1 MLLGGGLMMNGPRR
15 SSKIFNRTNRQRL
28 LQFSFWSVLTL
39 LIAFIAS
46 TYIVDGK
53 TQQSAYGD
61 DWDDLGDFRSEINS
75 MGVRTTAM
83 VSSPLLLSEIDNPE
97 ETVFVVSGVER
108 DTISLPRFTD
118 DESIVELSDSDG
130 YTGSEIEAIVE
141 YVQAGGTLLLMDD
154 FGYSSALAQE
164 YNIVFSN
171 HQLYDGEA
179 WARELDYNYVWTN
192 VTNAYNLTQTSGSTS
207 VYHPCLADRDADLIL
222 DLIDPDPDS
231 QNVGFTPTDDSFGMC
246 GHRWDSEQK
255 TYDFS
260 ESYDLLTSKPSA
272 FDKESSFSP
281 AENRYPIITSTLDS
295 YLDSNDDG
303 DLTPAFEAAGIQ
315 GDEQGPF
322 AVYARICSSRLCA
335 EPSSGQVHIASDGSL
350 LINAIYSSS
359 NIDGSN
365 VPDNDNRIWA
375 LDIIADALLIGNG
388 SLKPSENAVVIFDES
403 RHQQTNPL
411 SDTYNLAYYFLVY
424 FTNDWMA
431 MLILF
436 LALFM
441 MLEVVLIRK
450 EDPED
455 WRHVFR
461 IIYYGFG
468 DAKRYEF
475 YQHPEKIRQ
484 VFLSKIRSTNTMTR
498 EEFDSL
504 SSEELQTLVDDQVLL
519 RFIYDNRKY
528 KTQELVAIVKRM
540 REWGP
545 DDNEPDEDL
554 MDM

>member
-1 MLLGGGLMMNGPRR
+1 MLLGGGLMMNGPSR

-192 VTNAYNLTQTSGSTS
+192 VTNAYNLTQTSGSVSYT
-207 VYHPCLADRDADLIL
+207 HLTL
-222 DLIDPDPDS
+222 
-231 QNVGFTPTDDSFGMC
+231 PT
-246 GHRWDSEQK
+246 
-255 TYDFS
+255 
-260 ESYDLLTSKPSA
+260 
-272 FDKESSFSP
+272 
-281 AENRYPIITSTLDS
+281 IT
-295 YLDSNDDG
+295 G
-303 DLTPAFEAAGIQ
+303 
-315 GDEQGPF
+315 
-322 AVYARICSSRLCA
+322 V
-335 EPSSGQVHIASDGSL
+335 
-350 LINAIYSSS
+350 
-359 NIDGSN
+359 
-365 VPDNDNRIWA
+365 
-375 LDIIADALLIGNG
+375 
-388 SLKPSENAVVIFDES
+388 
-403 RHQQTNPL
+403 
-411 SDTYNLAYYFLVY
+411 
-424 FTNDWMA
+424 
-431 MLILF
+431 
-436 LALFM
+436 
-441 MLEVVLIRK
+441 
-450 EDPED
+450 
-455 WRHVFR
+455 
-461 IIYYGFG
+461 
-468 DAKRYEF
+468 
-475 YQHPEKIRQ
+475 
-484 VFLSKIRSTNTMTR
+484 
-498 EEFDSL
+498 
-504 SSEELQTLVDDQVLL
+504 
-519 RFIYDNRKY
+519 
-528 KTQELVAIVKRM
+528 
-540 REWGP
+540 
-545 DDNEPDEDL
+545 
-554 MDM
+554 

>member
-1 MLLGGGLMMNGPRR
+1 MSGPRR
-15 SSKIFNRTNRQRL
+15 TSKIFNQANRQRL
-28 LQFSFWSVLTL
+28 LKFSFWSVLTL
-39 LIAFIAS
+39 LVAFIAS

-75 MGVRTTAM
+75 MGVETTAM

-97 ETVFVVSGVER
+97 ETIFVVSGVER

-118 DESIVELSDSDG
+118 DDSIVELSDTDG

-164 YNIVFSN
+164 YNILFSN

-207 VYHPCLADRDADLIL
+207 IYHPCLADRDGDLIL
-222 DLIDPDPDS
+222 DLIDPDPD
-231 QNVGFTPTDDSFGMC
+231 QKNVGFTPIDDSFGLC

-260 ESYDLLTSKPSA
+260 EGYDLLTSKPSA
-272 FDKESSFSP
+272 FDKESLFSP
-281 AENRYPIITSTLDS
+281 AENRYPVITSTLDS

-359 NIDGSN
+359 KIDGSN
-365 VPDNDNRIWA
+365 VPENDNRFWA
-375 LDIIADALLIGNG
+375 LDIIADALLVGND
-388 SLKPSENAVVIFDES
+388 SLNPSENAIVIFDES

-475 YQHPEKIRQ
+475 YQHPDKIRQ
-484 VFLSKIRSTNTMTR
+484 VFLSRVRSKNTMTR

-504 SSEELQTLVDDQVLL
+504 SSEELKDLVDDQVLL
-519 RFIYDNRKY
+519 RFIYDNRRY
-528 KTQELVAIVKRM
+528 KTQELVGIVKRM

-545 DDNEPDEDL
+545 DEDEPDEDL
-554 MDM
+554 MDL

>member
-1 MLLGGGLMMNGPRR
+1 MSGPRR
-15 SSKIFNRTNRQRL
+15 TSKIFNQANRQRL
-28 LQFSFWSVLTL
+28 LKFSFWSVLTL
-39 LIAFIAS
+39 LVAFIAS

-75 MGVRTTAM
+75 MGVETTAM

-97 ETVFVVSGVER
+97 ETIFVVSGVER

-118 DESIVELSDSDG
+118 DDSIVELSDTDG

-164 YNIVFSN
+164 YNILFSN

-192 VTNAYNLTQTSGSTS
+192 ATNAYNLTQTSGSTS
-207 VYHPCLADRDADLIL
+207 IYHPCLADRDGDLIL
-222 DLIDPDPDS
+222 DLIDPDPD
-231 QNVGFTPTDDSFGMC
+231 QKNVGFTPIDDSFGLC

-260 ESYDLLTSKPSA
+260 EGYDLLTSKPSA
-272 FDKESSFSP
+272 FDKESLFSP
-281 AENRYPIITSTLDS
+281 AENRYPVITSTLDS

-359 NIDGSN
+359 KIDGSN
-365 VPDNDNRIWA
+365 VPENDNRFWA
-375 LDIIADALLIGNG
+375 LDIIADALLVGND
-388 SLKPSENAVVIFDES
+388 SLNPSENAIVIFDES

-475 YQHPEKIRQ
+475 YQHPDKIRQ
-484 VFLSKIRSTNTMTR
+484 VFLSRVRSKNTMTR

-504 SSEELQTLVDDQVLL
+504 SSEELKDLVDDQVLL
-519 RFIYDNRKY
+519 RFIYDNRRY
-528 KTQELVAIVKRM
+528 KTQELVGIVKRM

-545 DDNEPDEDL
+545 DEDEPDEDL
-554 MDM
+554 MDL

>member
-1 MLLGGGLMMNGPRR
+1 M
-15 SSKIFNRTNRQRL
+15 
-28 LQFSFWSVLTL
+28 
-39 LIAFIAS
+39 
-46 TYIVDGK
+46 
-53 TQQSAYGD
+53 
-61 DWDDLGDFRSEINS
+61 
-75 MGVRTTAM
+75 
-83 VSSPLLLSEIDNPE
+83 
-97 ETVFVVSGVER
+97 
-108 DTISLPRFTD
+108 
-118 DESIVELSDSDG
+118 
-130 YTGSEIEAIVE
+130 
-141 YVQAGGTLLLMDD
+141 MDD

-164 YNIVFSN
+164 YNILFSN

-207 VYHPCLADRDADLIL
+207 IYHPCLADRDGDLIL
-222 DLIDPDPDS
+222 DLIDPDPD
-231 QNVGFTPTDDSFGMC
+231 QKNVGFTPIDDSFGLC

-272 FDKESSFSP
+272 FDKESLFSP
-281 AENRYPIITSTLDS
+281 AENRYPVITSTLDS

-359 NIDGSN
+359 KIDGSN
-365 VPDNDNRIWA
+365 VPENDNRFWA
-375 LDIIADALLIGNG
+375 LDIIADALLVGND
-388 SLKPSENAVVIFDES
+388 SLNPSENAIVIFDES

-431 MLILF
+431 MHILF

-475 YQHPEKIRQ
+475 YQHPDKIRQ
-484 VFLSKIRSTNTMTR
+484 VFLSRVRSKNTMTR

-504 SSEELQTLVDDQVLL
+504 SSEELKDLVDDQVLL
-519 RFIYDNRKY
+519 RFIYDNRRY
-528 KTQELVAIVKRM
+528 KTQELVGIVKRM

-545 DDNEPDEDL
+545 DEDEPDEDL
-554 MDM
+554 MDL

>member
-1 MLLGGGLMMNGPRR
+1 MSGPRR
-15 SSKIFNRTNRQRL
+15 TSKIFNQANRQRL
-28 LQFSFWSVLTL
+28 LKFSFWSVLTL
-39 LIAFIAS
+39 LVAFIAS

-75 MGVRTTAM
+75 MGVETTAM

-97 ETVFVVSGVER
+97 ETIFVVSGVER

-118 DESIVELSDSDG
+118 DDSIVELSDTDG

-164 YNIVFSN
+164 YNILFSN

-207 VYHPCLADRDADLIL
+207 IYHPCLADRDGDLIL
-222 DLIDPDPDS
+222 DLIDPDPD
-231 QNVGFTPTDDSFGMC
+231 QKNVGFTPIDDSFGLC

-260 ESYDLLTSKPSA
+260 EGYDLLTSKPSA
-272 FDKESSFSP
+272 FDKESLFSP
-281 AENRYPIITSTLDS
+281 AENRYPVITSTLDS

-359 NIDGSN
+359 KIDGSN
-365 VPDNDNRIWA
+365 VPENDNRFWA
-375 LDIIADALLIGNG
+375 LDIIADALLVGND
-388 SLKPSENAVVIFDES
+388 SLNPSENAIVIFDES

-441 MLEVVLIRK
+441 RLEVVLIRK

-475 YQHPEKIRQ
+475 YQHPDKIRQ
-484 VFLSKIRSTNTMTR
+484 VFLSRVRSKNTMTR

-504 SSEELQTLVDDQVLL
+504 SSEELKDLVDDQVLL
-519 RFIYDNRKY
+519 RFIYDNRRY
-528 KTQELVAIVKRM
+528 KTQELVGIVKRM

-545 DDNEPDEDL
+545 DEDEPDEDL
-554 MDM
+554 MDL